1 MKVTAISD
9 LHGNLI
15 DIEPC
20 DLLLIC
26 GDISPLDI
34 QRDYIQMTKWIFN
47 EFQEW
52 IMKIDCPTIILTP
65 GNHDFWFEKM
75 ITQPNTYL
83 FNKLTILIDGETKVY
98 NSTDDKWYK
107 IYGTPW
113 CKQCGPWAFMANHA
127 ELVKKYEK
135 IPKDLDI
142 LMTHEASNL
151 AEVGTTHDNGTEI
164 QYCCAALTDEIKR
177 KKPKYALCG
186 HVHTGNHNITACPVY
201 DYVFQEETEW
211 TNVHVANVSILDESY
226 SIYFRPTTF
235 ELSLKKFT
243 IMKNY
248 ELVNLQ
254 LDEQN
259 MNNDIMSQTEQ
270 DIYFEADE
278 LNDIAF
284 VNELME
290 ADRLSK
296 LEE

>member
-75 ITQPNTYL
+75 ITQSNTYL
-83 FNKLTILIDGETKVY
+83 FNKLTI
-98 NSTDDKWYK
+98 
-107 IYGTPW
+107 W

-127 ELVKKYEK
+127 ELAKKYEK

-142 LMTHEASNL
+142 LMTHEASNFG
-151 AEVGTTHDNGTEI
+151 EVGTTHDNGTEI
-164 QYCCAALTDEIKR
+164 KYVCAVLTDEIRR

-201 DYVFQEETEW
+201 DYVFQEDTEW
-211 TNVHVANVSILDESY
+211 TNVRVANVSILDESY
-226 SIYFRPTTF
+226 SIYFKPTTF
-235 ELSLKKFT
+235 EL
-243 IMKNY
+243 
-248 ELVNLQ
+248 
-254 LDEQN
+254 
-259 MNNDIMSQTEQ
+259 
-270 DIYFEADE
+270 
-278 LNDIAF
+278 
-284 VNELME
+284 
-290 ADRLSK
+290 
-296 LEE
+296 

>member
-26 GDISPLDI
+26 GDISPLEI

-52 IMKIDCPTIILTP
+52 IMKINCPTIILTP

-75 ITQPNTYL
+75 ITQSNTYL

-113 CKQCGPWAFMANHA
+113 CKQCG
-127 ELVKKYEK
+127 
-135 IPKDLDI
+135 
-142 LMTHEASNL
+142 
-151 AEVGTTHDNGTEI
+151 
-164 QYCCAALTDEIKR
+164 
-177 KKPKYALCG
+177 

-201 DYVFQEETEW
+201 DYVFQEDTEW
-211 TNVHVANVSILDESY
+211 TNVRVANVSILDESY
-226 SIYFRPTTF
+226 SIYFKPLTF
-235 ELSLKKFT
+235 EL
-243 IMKNY
+243 
-248 ELVNLQ
+248 
-254 LDEQN
+254 
-259 MNNDIMSQTEQ
+259 
-270 DIYFEADE
+270 
-278 LNDIAF
+278 
-284 VNELME
+284 
-290 ADRLSK
+290 
-296 LEE
+296 

>member
-75 ITQPNTYL
+75 ITQSNTYL

-127 ELVKKYEK
+127 ELAKKYEK

-164 QYCCAALTDEIKR
+164 QYCCAVLTDEIKR

-201 DYVFQEETEW
+201 DCVFQEKTEW
-211 TNVHVANVSILDESY
+211 TNVRVANVSILDESY
-226 SIYFRPTTF
+226 SIYFKPTTF
-235 ELSLKKFT
+235 EL
-243 IMKNY
+243 
-248 ELVNLQ
+248 
-254 LDEQN
+254 
-259 MNNDIMSQTEQ
+259 
-270 DIYFEADE
+270 
-278 LNDIAF
+278 
-284 VNELME
+284 
-290 ADRLSK
+290 
-296 LEE
+296 

>member
-26 GDISPLDI
+26 GDISPLEI

-127 ELVKKYEK
+127 ELAKKYEK

-142 LMTHEASNL
+142 LMTHEASNFG
-151 AEVGTTHDNGTEI
+151 EVGTTHDNGTEI
-164 QYCCAALTDEIKR
+164 KYVCAALTDEIRR

-201 DYVFQEETEW
+201 DYVFQEETER
-211 TNVHVANVSILDESY
+211 TNVRVANVSILDESY

-235 ELSLKKFT
+235 EL
-243 IMKNY
+243 
-248 ELVNLQ
+248 
-254 LDEQN
+254 
-259 MNNDIMSQTEQ
+259 
-270 DIYFEADE
+270 
-278 LNDIAF
+278 
-284 VNELME
+284 
-290 ADRLSK
+290 
-296 LEE
+296 

>member
-15 DIEPC
+15 DIELC

-26 GDISPLDI
+26 GDISPLEI

-65 GNHDFWFEKM
+65 GNHDFWFE
-75 ITQPNTYL
+75 NL
-83 FNKLTILIDGETKVY
+83 NY
-98 NSTDDKWYK
+98 N
-107 IYGTPW
+107 
-113 CKQCGPWAFMANHA
+113 
-127 ELVKKYEK
+127 L
-135 IPKDLDI
+135 
-142 LMTHEASNL
+142 
-151 AEVGTTHDNGTEI
+151 
-164 QYCCAALTDEIKR
+164 
-177 KKPKYALCG
+177 
-186 HVHTGNHNITACPVY
+186 
-201 DYVFQEETEW
+201 
-211 TNVHVANVSILDESY
+211 
-226 SIYFRPTTF
+226 
-235 ELSLKKFT
+235 KFT

-259 MNNDIMSQTEQ
+259 MNNEVMSQTEQ

-278 LNDIAF
+278 LNNIAF
-284 VNELME
+284 VNELVE